1 MMTREPSSTGN
12 SVDRSAGA
20 SSGEVALHP
29 KMKIL
34 AVDDELLN
42 TALLE
47 DMLAGSGYTRV
58 QSVSDSRLAMET
70 YESFGPDLILL
81 DLMMPY
87 VDGFTL
93 LESFRAAARE
103 VFLPIIVLTA
113 DANEATKR
121 RALRAG
127 ASDFLLKPFDELEVL
142 LRINNMLEVR
152 QLHLQLDMQRAAYE
166 DAVRSRT
173 TELREAQHALAVLR
187 A

>member
-1 MMTREPSSTGN
+1 MITSESPVTSDSIER
-12 SVDRSAGA
+12 RAQ
-20 SSGEVALHP
+20 SGGGEIALHP

-34 AVDDELLN
+34 VIDDEPLN
-42 TALLE
+42 VALLE
-47 DMLAGSGYTRV
+47 DMLSGSGYTRV
-58 QSVSDSRLAMET
+58 QSLTDSRLAIKTSET
-70 YESFGPDLILL
+70 FSPDLILL

-87 VDGFTL
+87 VDGFSVL
-93 LESFRAAARE
+93 DSFRGVARE
-103 VFLPIIVLTA
+103 VFRPVIVLTA

-127 ASDFLLKPFDELEVL
+127 ATDFLLKPFDELEVL
-142 LRINNMLEVR
+142 LRINNVLEIR

-173 TELREAQHALAVLR
+173 AELREAQHALAALR